1 MSEPGALKGGLG
13 RAGEPA
19 RLVLKD
25 CFHVMS
31 FRTRPRRGP
40 SPRFSAPGNG
50 GGANFSW
57 LIAASRLK
65 ASHPQRARWRGHP
78 QRSEP
83 WRAPLVTVSDW
94 DTHMLA
100 YGLAPLRKCEDR
112 SAQDFRLSAVDNP
125 PGGEAQTEV
134 LRRSR
139 VLARSAG
146 RPRRRHSTGGA
157 DVQEGV
163 TIPQRPGKTWRP
175 GSCAGSAPFCDP

>member
-1 MSEPGALKGGLG
+1 MKGGLG

-125 PGGEAQTEV
+125 PGREAQTEV

-146 RPRRRHSTGGA
+146 KTSSPPFDGWRRRPRGCDDPTTDGEDVVPGFVCRLGA
-157 DVQEGV
+157 VL
-163 TIPQRPGKTWRP
+163 
-175 GSCAGSAPFCDP
+175 